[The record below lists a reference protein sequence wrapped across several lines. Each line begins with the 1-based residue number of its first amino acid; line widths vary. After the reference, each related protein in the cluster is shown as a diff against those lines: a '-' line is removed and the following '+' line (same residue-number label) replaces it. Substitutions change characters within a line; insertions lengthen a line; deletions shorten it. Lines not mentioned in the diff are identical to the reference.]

1 MVADQLLFYNRCV
14 MNLSSLNADTG
25 RLIIRLCVGLL
36 MLFHG
41 VAKIIHPGSLDFIG
55 GMLNANGVPAFLAY
69 GVYIGEVLAPIMVI
83 VGYQARIG
91 GLIIVLNMVVALLLA
106 HSGDFFSLT
115 EHGGWAVEL
124 QMFYLLS
131 ALAVMFLGSGKLA
144 FKQD

>member
-1 MVADQLLFYNRCV
+1 
-14 MNLSSLNADTG
+14 MNLSSLSPDTG
-25 RLIIRLCVGLL
+25 KLIVRLSVGLL

-41 VAKIIHPGSLDFIG
+41 VAKIMHPGSLDFIG
-55 GMLNANGVPAFLAY
+55 SMLSSNGVPAFLAY
-69 GVYIGEVLAPIMVI
+69 GVYIGEVLAPLMVL

-91 GLIIVLNMVVALLLA
+91 GLLIVVNMIVALLLA
-106 HSGDFFSLT
+106 HSGDFFSLS

-131 ALAVMFLGSGKLA
+131 ALAVVFLGSGKLA